1 MRLADEKS
9 KCVSLQSRP
18 LREFDNLVGT
28 NGAGQVAGCKFPF
41 IKCINHYSLSFH
53 FSSETDGVKCVH
65 GSAWQRRG
73 KGWFSQFPKRFCVV
87 VDRTTLTPPLPR
99 RGICGPFIVAT

>member
-18 LREFDNLVGT
+18 LREF
-28 NGAGQVAGCKFPF
+28 GQSRWSERIGSGFRCKLPF
-41 IKCINHYSLSFH
+41 IKCINHYSLISFH

-65 GSAWQRRG
+65 GSA
-73 KGWFSQFPKRFCVV
+73 
-87 VDRTTLTPPLPR
+87 LPR
-99 RGICGPFIVAT
+99 RGVLPQFATHCTRLRDYEHRINPIDTDETDLIIED